1 MLFKGFV
8 FGDDRNNSNH
18 NDDGL
23 CNGNNHGQGH
33 SHYNNNNDDDDH
45 IPTNIVTLLM
55 AYAETSDEWYKH
67 VDTQRH
73 YQGQQSLWRMIR
85 MSQRDSHLRE
95 SACFSAWNYPQMPNR
110 KDPSDHFALCI
121 DVRITP
127 TTTYTDDDDEKEV
140 GNTLDDDDCKKVNK
154 GEDEETEEM
163 ENGRNSDEY
172 DSSTENGKVTG
183 AEEDDEYHNWTV
195 CD

>member
-1 MLFKGFV
+1 
-8 FGDDRNNSNH
+8 
-18 NDDGL
+18 
-23 CNGNNHGQGH
+23 
-33 SHYNNNNDDDDH
+33 
-45 IPTNIVTLLM
+45 VTLLM

-73 YQGQQSLWRMIR
+73 YQGQQSLWRMVR

-121 DVRITP
+121 DVKITP
-127 TTTYTDDDDEKEV
+127 TTDYSDDHGVNDDNEV
-140 GNTLDDDDCKKVNK
+140 NE
-154 GEDEETEEM
+154 GEDGERKEI
-163 ENGRNSDEY
+163 ENGRNSDNS
-172 DSSTENGKVTG
+172 DSCSENSNGNG
-183 AEEDDEYHNWTV
+183 EEDEYYNWTV